1 MYRGQITQEL
11 ISAETTAD
19 TVLFWSTGGGS
30 GTGRGRRRRRR
41 RRHDTGRAV
50 TAAPN
55 SEAARN
61 TSTWSRA
68 LDILLRYGGL
78 LVIVLV
84 FTYFAL
90 MSPVFLTVDNMVAVL
105 KQTAVLAVAA
115 FGAATVMIG
124 GGTHI
129 IKGGIDLSVGAQL
142 GLVTAIYALM
152 LSNGFDPIV
161 SIAVGTAAALLVG
174 LLNGVAVAI
183 IGIVPLLATLAM
195 QNVVAGTELLITNNL
210 NVPVM
215 SPFIEWLANGEILFM
230 PVSVAI
236 LAVAFLGYYLFM
248 ERTPLGVQIRAGGGN
263 RDAAIQSGIAVRR
276 NVMLT
281 YVLASLAVAIA
292 AVIVV
297 GRVSGSVRGIGPLML
312 LDILLAAY
320 VSAMFSRRW
329 KINIPGT
336 LVGAIFVGVL
346 TNGFTLVNIQTYW
359 VLAVKGVLILIVVAA
374 TSLQRQ
380 REAAR

>member
-1 MYRGQITQEL
+1 M
-11 ISAETTAD
+11 
-19 TVLFWSTGGGS
+19 
-30 GTGRGRRRRRR
+30 
-41 RRHDTGRAV
+41 

-55 SEAARN
+55 SEAASN
-61 TSTWSRA
+61 SSATSRA

-84 FTYFAL
+84 FAYFAL
-90 MSPVFLTVDNMVAVL
+90 MSPVFLTLDNMVSVL

-174 LLNGVAVAI
+174 LLNGIAVAV

-215 SPFIEWLANGEILFM
+215 SPFIDWLANGEILFM
-230 PVSVAI
+230 PVSVFI
-236 LAVAFLGYYLFM
+236 LAVAFLGYYLFV

-276 NVMLT
+276 NMILT

-292 AVIVV
+292 AIIVV

-329 KINIPGT
+329 EINIPGT

-380 REAAR
+380 REATR

>member
-1 MYRGQITQEL
+1 MIAQL
-11 ISAETTAD
+11 D
-19 TVLFWSTGGGS
+19 TEAVYATS
-30 GTGRGRRRRRR
+30 RR
-41 RRHDTGRAV
+41 
-50 TAAPN
+50 
-55 SEAARN
+55 
-61 TSTWSRA
+61 SRA
-68 LDILLRYGGL
+68 LDLLLRYGGL

-84 FTYFAL
+84 FAYFTL
-90 MSPVFLTVDNMVAVL
+90 WSPVFLTVDNMVAVL

-142 GLVTAIYALM
+142 GLVTAIYALL
-152 LSNGFDPIV
+152 LSNGFDPI
-161 SIAVGTAAALLVG
+161 IAIVVGAAAALLVG
-174 LLNGVAVAI
+174 LVNGIAVAV

-195 QNVVAGTELLITNNL
+195 QNIVAGTELLITSNL

-215 SPFIEWLANGEILFM
+215 SPFIDWLANGEIVFI
-230 PVSVAI
+230 PVSVVI
-236 LAVAFLGYYLFM
+236 LIVTFLGYAILI
-248 ERTPLGVQIRAGGGN
+248 ERTPLGVQIRATGGN

-276 NVMLT
+276 NTMLT
-281 YVLASLAVAIA
+281 YMLASLAVAIA
-292 AVIVV
+292 AIIVV

-329 KINIPGT
+329 VINIPGT

-359 VLAVKGVLILIVVAA
+359 VLAVKGALILVVVAA

-380 REAAR
+380 RETVR